1 MFKIVWQKT
10 DKMKIVKSQY
20 TVPSFFNYDLNNYYK
35 KIPIIWINYYLQL
48 NVAHKLKS
56 RLKLEHCPTFSETVE
71 LSFATGPKSL
81 QKHAD
86 LFRYE

>member
-1 MFKIVWQKT
+1 MAVC
-10 DKMKIVKSQY
+10 
-20 TVPSFFNYDLNNYYK
+20 
-35 KIPIIWINYYLQL
+35 IPIIIIHVFLLQL

-86 LFRYE
+86 LFRYACSVTATIHIELLLTRVKT

>member
-1 MFKIVWQKT
+1 MIFYEIFEFL
-10 DKMKIVKSQY
+10 QY
-20 TVPSFFNYDLNNYYK
+20 TVAHLIFDLYNCCKTILYNVN
-35 KIPIIWINYYLQL
+35 IYLQL

-86 LFRYE
+86 LFRYVLRITNNV